1 LKKQLPNAIFL
12 GWIDAKKLP
21 EIYSSADLLILPSKF
36 DTFSCVVLEA
46 LSCGLPVVAY
56 KSKGPKDI
64 ITENCGYVASG
75 KSDMVKSCIHYFQN
89 EVVQEEMKAN
99 TILRAKAYN
108 KGIIL
113 KELLEN
119 TGLEKF
125 KTFEPKL
132 TPELFPTL

>member
-1 LKKQLPNAIFL
+1 V
-12 GWIDAKKLP
+12 
-21 EIYSSADLLILPSKF
+21 E
-36 DTFSCVVLEA
+36 LEA

-75 KSDMVKSCIHYFQN
+75 KSDMVKSCIHFFQN
-89 EVVQEEMKAN
+89 ENMQEEMKAN
-99 TILRAKAYN
+99 AIIRAKEYN

-119 TGLEKF
+119 SGLETF